1 MIRHDRSTVM
11 TSANG
16 LTLPQ
21 EIFPA
26 FHGGGNPKA
35 QIQND
40 PFTAAKISFQSR
52 PRWQTSFAG
61 RIAGILCQTTPP
73 LKNGIG
79 WVSNRVQTSQRQQ
92 SLCFER
98 SLKQT
103 AKGQFRIS
111 KIVSNRAMSRFN
123 GG

>member
-1 MIRHDRSTVM
+1 MIQHDRSTVM

-40 PFTAAKISFQSR
+40 PFTGAKISFQSR

-61 RIAGILCQTTPP
+61 RIGGILCQTTPP
-73 LKNGIG
+73 LKNRIAGYRTARKPAN
-79 WVSNRVQTSQRQQ
+79 VS
-92 SLCFER
+92 
-98 SLKQT
+98 
-103 AKGQFRIS
+103 
-111 KIVSNRAMSRFN
+111 SRFVSSMEPEAD
-123 GG
+123 GKGAIHSLD